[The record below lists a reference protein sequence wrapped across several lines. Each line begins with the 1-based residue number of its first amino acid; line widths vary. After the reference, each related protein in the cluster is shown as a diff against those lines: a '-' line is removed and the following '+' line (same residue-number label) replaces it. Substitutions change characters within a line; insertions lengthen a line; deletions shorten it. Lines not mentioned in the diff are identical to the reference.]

1 LPSRLRGRRLLARD
15 RSPGAG
21 TLLQDTVAPTEVTG
35 LRATRA
41 GSQVAL
47 RWSAVADPIG
57 LRGYRA
63 IPGMRPAVVSA
74 TTTRLAI
81 AAVRGKMLA
90 VAAVDQAGNVGPAST
105 VRAPR

>member
-1 LPSRLRGRRLLARD
+1 
-15 RSPGAG
+15 
-21 TLLQDTVAPTEVTG
+21 
-35 LRATRA
+35 
-41 GSQVAL
+41 
-47 RWSAVADPIG
+47 
-57 LRGYRA
+57 
-63 IPGMRPAVVSA
+63 MRPAVVSA